1 MQTAETIQYRT
12 VVEQVKTWP
21 ADERLA
27 LVQDILRTL
36 KSQIVTPDRQEGT
49 LGKALGLLTSQYPA
63 PTDNTV
69 QQWLHERRMEKYG

>member
-1 MQTAETIQYRT
+1 MQTVETIQYRT
-12 VVEQVKTWP
+12 VVEQVKEWS

-36 KSQIVTPDRQEGT
+36 EPQLVASDHQEGT

-63 PTDNTV
+63 PTDDTI
-69 QQWLHERRMEKYG
+69 QQWIRERRMEKYG

>member
-12 VVEQVKTWP
+12 VVEQVKAWP

-36 KSQIVTPDRQEGT
+36 EPQLGMIDQQEGT
-49 LGKALGLLTSQYPA
+49 LDKALGLLASQYPA
-63 PTDNTV
+63 PTDDTV
-69 QQWLHERRMEKYG
+69 RQWIRERRVEKYG